1 MCGPP
6 TTAMVQDVNSCLLLS
21 IVWSVHKYS
30 GGDYIVVVTT
40 AIYLIC
46 NKESPPEINDA

>member
-1 MCGPP
+1 MCGPL

-21 IVWSVHKYS
+21 IVWSVHKYI

-40 AIYLIC
+40 YVIC